1 MGWTMSS
8 SEAELRRAAMDL
20 LARREH
26 SRKELWQK
34 LRSRAE
40 TPEVL
45 EVVLGALEADR
56 LLSGERFAESFVRSR
71 VSRGLGPVRI
81 KQELLQKGIAV
92 DLVSIQLE
100 VFDEDWQQQAREVN
114 VKKFGTGPVKDPKE
128 KAKRVRYL
136 QYRGFNIDTIMAVV
150 DGREHDE

>member
-1 MGWTMSS
+1 
-8 SEAELRRAAMDL
+8 MDL

-40 TPEVL
+40 TPEIL

-56 LLSGERFAESFVRSR
+56 LLSDERFAESFVRSR

-81 KQELLQKGIAV
+81 KQELLQKGIAAE
-92 DLVSIQLE
+92 LVSIQLE
-100 VFDEDWQQQAREVN
+100 AFDEDWQQQAHEVN
-114 VKKFGTGPVKDPKE
+114 LKKFGTTPVKDPKE

-136 QYRGFNIDTIMAVV
+136 QYRGFHIDTIMAVV
-150 DGREHDE
+150 DSRTNDE